1 MNPLNDEEL
10 TALLDDLES
19 DRVERKSTW
28 SASAAGKVRE
38 AVCALAN
45 DLPGHAKPGVVFI
58 GAQDDGSPGTLTV
71 TDQLLLTMADIKS
84 DGRIVPQPSM
94 TVERRRLKGADMAV
108 LCVWP
113 ADAPPVRCNGRI
125 WIRTGP
131 RRELASAQDERILN
145 ERRRFRDQPFDLRPV
160 AHATLTDLS
169 AARFEEDYLPGAFA
183 ADVLAANQRSYEQR
197 LAACRM
203 IASVDDPIPTVLGI
217 LTLSRKPTFF
227 LPGAYVQFLR
237 IQGTQLSDPIVDEAV
252 IDGPLQQMVLRLDE
266 KLASHNRVEVNFV
279 SQSLEKRRYLYP
291 PAALEQIARN
301 AVMHR
306 AYESTNA
313 PVRVYWYDD
322 RIEISNPGGP
332 YGNVT
337 IQNFGQPGYADYRN
351 PHVAEAMR
359 VLGLV
364 QRFGAGIQT
373 AQAALR
379 DNGSP
384 ALKFRVEATMVFVTL
399 MPGVAENTP

>member
-1 MNPLNDEEL
+1 MNPLSDEQL
-10 TALLDDLES
+10 VALLDDLES

-28 SASAAGKVRE
+28 SASAADKVRE
-38 AVCALAN
+38 AVCAFAN

-58 GAQDDGSPGTLTV
+58 GAQDDGRPGSLTV
-71 TDQLLLTMADIKS
+71 TDQLLLTLADIKS

-145 ERRRFRDQPFDLRPV
+145 ERRRFRDQPYDLWPV
-160 AHATLTDLS
+160 ARASLSDLS

-183 ADVLAANQRSYEQR
+183 TDVLAANQRSYEQR
-197 LAACRM
+197 LATCRM

-217 LTLSRKPTFF
+217 LALARKPTFF

-237 IQGTQLSDPIVDEAV
+237 IQGTQLGDPIVDEAV
-252 IDGPLQQMVLRLDE
+252 VDGPLQQMVRRLDE
-266 KLASHNRVEVNFV
+266 KLAAHNRVQVDFT
-279 SQSLEKRRYLYP
+279 SQTLEKRRYLYP
-291 PAALEQIARN
+291 PAALEQIVRN

-306 AYESTNA
+306 AYEGTHA
-313 PVRVYWYDD
+313 PVRAYWYDD

-337 IQNFGQPGYADYRN
+337 IQNFGEPGYADYRN

-373 AQAALR
+373 AQTALR

-384 ALKFRVEATMVFVTL
+384 PLKFRVEPTMVFVTL
-399 MPGVAENTP
+399 LPAVP

>member
-28 SASAAGKVRE
+28 SGSAADKVRE
-38 AVCALAN
+38 AVCAFAN

-160 AHATLTDLS
+160 AHATLADLS

-237 IQGTQLSDPIVDEAV
+237 IQGTQLSDAIVDEAV

-266 KLASHNRVEVNFV
+266 KLASHNRVQVDFT
-279 SQSLEKRRYLYP
+279 SQTLEKRRYLYP

-306 AYESTNA
+306 AYESTNS

-384 ALKFRVEATMVFVTL
+384 ALKFRVETIMVFVTL
-399 MPGVAENTP
+399 LPNVI

>member
-58 GAQDDGSPGTLTV
+58 GALDDGSPGTLTV

>member
-28 SASAAGKVRE
+28 SASAADKVRE
-38 AVCALAN
+38 AVCAFAN

-58 GAQDDGSPGTLTV
+58 GAQDDGSPGSLTV

-145 ERRRFRDQPFDLRPV
+145 ERRRFRDQPFDLWPV
-160 AHATLTDLS
+160 AHATLADLS

-266 KLASHNRVEVNFV
+266 KLASHNRVEVNFI

-384 ALKFRVEATMVFVTL
+384 ALKFRVEAAMVFVTL
-399 MPGVAENTP
+399 LPVVA

>member
-1 MNPLNDEEL
+1 MNPLNDDQL
-10 TALLDDLES
+10 VALLDDLES

-28 SASAAGKVRE
+28 SASAADKVRE
-38 AVCALAN
+38 AVCAFAN

-58 GAQDDGSPGTLTV
+58 GAQDDGSPGSLTV

-160 AHATLTDLS
+160 AHSTLADLS

-266 KLASHNRVEVNFV
+266 KLASHNRVEVNFT

-313 PVRVYWYDD
+313 PIRVYWYDD

-373 AQAALR
+373 AQAAMR

-384 ALKFRVEATMVFVTL
+384 ALKFRVETAMVFVTL
-399 MPGVAENTP
+399 LPGVT

>member
-1 MNPLNDEEL
+1 
-10 TALLDDLES
+10 
-19 DRVERKSTW
+19 
-28 SASAAGKVRE
+28 
-38 AVCALAN
+38 
-45 DLPGHAKPGVVFI
+45 
-58 GAQDDGSPGTLTV
+58 
-71 TDQLLLTMADIKS
+71 
-84 DGRIVPQPSM
+84 
-94 TVERRRLKGADMAV
+94 
-108 LCVWP
+108 
-113 ADAPPVRCNGRI
+113 
-125 WIRTGP
+125 
-131 RRELASAQDERILN
+131 
-145 ERRRFRDQPFDLRPV
+145 
-160 AHATLTDLS
+160 
-169 AARFEEDYLPGAFA
+169 
-183 ADVLAANQRSYEQR
+183 
-197 LAACRM
+197 
-203 IASVDDPIPTVLGI
+203 
-217 LTLSRKPTFF
+217 
-227 LPGAYVQFLR
+227 
-237 IQGTQLSDPIVDEAV
+237 VDEAV

-266 KLASHNRVEVNFV
+266 KLASHNRVEVNFI

-313 PVRVYWYDD
+313 PIRVYWYDD

-384 ALKFRVEATMVFVTL
+384 ALKFRVEAAVVFVTL
-399 MPGVAENTP
+399 LPSPA

>member
-1 MNPLNDEEL
+1 MNPLNDDQL
-10 TALLDDLES
+10 VALLDDLES

-28 SASAAGKVRE
+28 SASAADKVRE
-38 AVCALAN
+38 AVCAFAN

-58 GAQDDGSPGTLTV
+58 GAQDDGSPGSLTV

-160 AHATLTDLS
+160 AHSTLADLS

-266 KLASHNRVEVNFV
+266 KLASHNRVEVNFT

-313 PVRVYWYDD
+313 PIRVYWYDD

-379 DNGSP
+379 HNGSP
-384 ALKFRVEATMVFVTL
+384 ALKFRVETAMVFVTL
-399 MPGVAENTP
+399 LPGVT

>member
-28 SASAAGKVRE
+28 SGSAADKVRE
-38 AVCALAN
+38 AVCAFAN

-84 DGRIVPQPSM
+84 DGRIVPQPSV

-145 ERRRFRDQPFDLRPV
+145 ERRRFRDQRFDLRPV
-160 AHATLTDLS
+160 AHATLADLS

-266 KLASHNRVEVNFV
+266 KLASHNRVEVNFI

-384 ALKFRVEATMVFVTL
+384 PLIFRVEATMVFVTL
-399 MPGVAENTP
+399 LPSAA

>member
-1 MNPLNDEEL
+1 VNQLNDQQL
-10 TALLDDLES
+10 IALLDDLGS
-19 DRVERKSTW
+19 NRVERKSTW
-28 SASAAGKVRE
+28 SASAADKVRE
-38 AVCALAN
+38 AVCAFAN
-45 DLPGHAKPGVVFI
+45 DLPGHAKPGVVII

-71 TDQLLLTMADIKS
+71 TDQLLLTLADIKS

-160 AHATLTDLS
+160 AHATLADLS

-183 ADVLAANQRSYEQR
+183 TDVLAANQRSYEQR

-266 KLASHNRVEVNFV
+266 KLASHNRVEVNFI

-313 PVRVYWYDD
+313 PIRVYWYDD

-332 YGNVT
+332 YVNVT

-351 PHVAEAMR
+351 PHIAEAMR

-399 MPGVAENTP
+399 LPGVA

>member
-1 MNPLNDEEL
+1 MKRLSDEEL
-10 TALLDDLES
+10 IALLDDLGS
-19 DRVERKSTW
+19 NRVERKSTW
-28 SASAAGKVRE
+28 SASAADKVRE
-38 AVCALAN
+38 AVCAFAN
-45 DLPGHAKPGVVFI
+45 DLPGHAKPGGVFI
-58 GAQDDGSPGTLTV
+58 GAQDDGSPGSLTV
-71 TDQLLLTMADIKS
+71 TDQLLLTLADLKS
-84 DGRIVPQPSM
+84 DGRTVPQPSM

-160 AHATLTDLS
+160 AHATLADLS

-266 KLASHNRVEVNFV
+266 KLASHNRVEVNFI

-351 PHVAEAMR
+351 PHIAEAMR

-399 MPGVAENTP
+399 LPVVP

>member
-10 TALLDDLES
+10 TALLNDLES

-28 SASAAGKVRE
+28 SASAADKVRE
-38 AVCALAN
+38 AVCAFAN

-71 TDQLLLTMADIKS
+71 TDQLLLTLADIKS

-160 AHATLTDLS
+160 AHATLADLS

-237 IQGTQLSDPIVDEAV
+237 IQGTKLSDPIVDEAV
-252 IDGPLQQMVLRLDE
+252 IDGPLQQMVMRLDE
-266 KLASHNRVEVNFV
+266 KLASHNRVEVNFI

-322 RIEISNPGGP
+322 RLEISNPGGP

-384 ALKFRVEATMVFVTL
+384 ALKFRVEATMVFVTM
-399 MPGVAENTP
+399 MPGVA